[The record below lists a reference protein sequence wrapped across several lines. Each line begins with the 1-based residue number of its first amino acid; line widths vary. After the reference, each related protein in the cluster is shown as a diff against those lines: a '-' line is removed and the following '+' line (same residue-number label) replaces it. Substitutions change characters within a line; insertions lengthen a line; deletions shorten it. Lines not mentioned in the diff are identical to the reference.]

1 MKLDLYDFDGTIYD
15 GDSGVDIILFAIKKN
30 PKVILNLISSLGIV
44 ILYLLKLKT
53 KEEMKNRLFSFLKYF
68 ADTEQF
74 VSEFWVRNEKK
85 LKQFWLDKK
94 SHKNDVIISASGY
107 FWLKPIADKYQVKD
121 LIATDIDQKTGIVKG
136 KNCHG
141 KEKVRVF
148 KEKYP
153 KAIVSKM
160 YTDSIHDLPLIEE
173 AKEGYLVKKNKIYN
187 YYEYKPNIIVRFWRW
202 GWGIYHKNEEL
213 WNYLIVGGLT
223 TLVSIGVKWGLYFTI
238 LDVESG
244 IEAQIG
250 VGISWVCAVAFAYIA
265 NRLYVFKSKNKNV
278 LKEIAQF
285 VGARLLTL
293 GMEVILTFVF
303 FGLLD
308 LTSNIWVVL
317 VTFIIQFLIMALNYI
332 FSKLFVFKKKNN

>member
-15 GDSGVDIILFAIKKN
+15 GDSGVDLVLFAIKKK
-30 PKVILNLISSLGIV
+30 PRIIFNLLGSLGIV

-53 KEEMKNRLFSFLKYF
+53 KEEMKNKLFSFLKYF
-68 ADTEQF
+68 PDTEQF
-74 VSEFWVRNEKK
+74 VSEFWVKNEKK
-85 LKQFWLDKK
+85 LKKFWLNKT

-107 FWLKPIADKYQVKD
+107 FWLKPIADKYQIKD
-121 LIATDIDQKTGIVKG
+121 LIATNIDAKTGLVIG
-136 KNCHG
+136 QNCHG

-153 KAIVSKM
+153 KAIINKM
-160 YTDSIHDLPLIEE
+160 YTDSINDLPLIEG
-173 AKEGYLVKKNKIYN
+173 AKEGFLVKKNKIYN

-202 GWGIYHKNEEL
+202 GWSIYHKNEEV

-238 LDVESG
+238 LDVANG

-250 VGISWVCAVAFAYIA
+250 VIISWICAVAFAYVA
-265 NRLYVFKSKNKNV
+265 NRIFVFKSKNERI
-278 LKEIAQF
+278 LKEIVQF

-293 GMEVILTFVF
+293 GMEVVLTFIF
-303 FGLLD
+303 FELLG
-308 LTSNIWVVL
+308 LTSNVWVII
-317 VTFIIQFLIMALNYI
+317 VTFIIQVLIMVLNYI
-332 FSKLFVFKKKNN
+332 FSKLFVFKK